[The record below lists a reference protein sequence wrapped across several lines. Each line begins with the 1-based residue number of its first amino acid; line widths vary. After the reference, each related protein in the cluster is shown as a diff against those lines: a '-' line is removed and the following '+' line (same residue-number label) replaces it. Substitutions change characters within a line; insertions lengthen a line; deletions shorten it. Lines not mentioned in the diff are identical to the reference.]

1 MSNGH
6 RDIDTPPE
14 TLDVSGM
21 TGLETLRAF
30 RDAPDHR
37 PNIGA
42 FLGMTMETVE
52 PGRVTFTIRARP
64 ELSNPLGTLHGGV
77 YATIL
82 DSAMGCAVHS
92 QLGAGVGY
100 GTLEM
105 KINFIR
111 AVPTKGE
118 TLTASG
124 TVLHLGRTTALAEGR
139 IVNEQGQVVAHGTET
154 CMIYH

>member
-1 MSNGH
+1 MTHERRGSEA
-6 RDIDTPPE
+6 PPE
-14 TLDVSGM
+14 ALDVSGM
-21 TGLETLRAF
+21 TGLELLRAF
-30 RDAPDHR
+30 RDAPDRR

-42 FLGMTMETVE
+42 HLGMTMDTVE
-52 PGRVTFTIRARP
+52 SGRVTFTIDARP
-64 ELSNPLGTLHGGV
+64 ELSNPLGTLHGGI

-105 KINFIR
+105 KINLLR
-111 AVPTKGE
+111 AVPTTGE

-124 TVLHLGRTTALAEGR
+124 TVLHLGRSTALAEGR
-139 IVNEQGQVVAHGTET
+139 ITDEQGRVVAHGTET
-154 CMIYH
+154 CMIHR